1 MALAQQREKSA
12 KMAKDLIAR
21 GYPHGKR
28 ASKPYPNS
36 GGTTGLDLRMVGSSK
51 YQRRQA
57 SIWKVNTN
65 G

>member
-21 GYPHGKR
+21 GFPHGKR
-28 ASKPYPNS
+28 QSKPHPNS
-36 GGTTGLDLRMVGSSK
+36 GGTTGLDPRLVGSSK
-51 YQRRQA
+51 YQRYRA
-57 SIWKVNTN
+57 ARFGGNN